1 MIFLFIFYL
10 VWFWFLNLL
19 EDFSLF
25 FSLDLFQFF
34 DEFVSVFGFDFF
46 KVQNLGFW
54 FVGGDFGVSSV
65 NFFLEF
71 FQIDNWFFDVLVDW
85 LLVDHFWSVAF
96 DFDDLGG
103 GEGGEGGH
111 NSKNKLVHG
120 WFVFLL
126 VRLPH

>member
-1 MIFLFIFYL
+1 MLFKFFYL
-10 VWFWFLNLL
+10 VWFWFDWVDLL

-25 FSLDLFQFF
+25 FGFDLFQFF
-34 DEFVSVFGFDFF
+34 DEFVSVFSFDFF

-54 FVGGDFGVSSV
+54 FVGGGFSVSGI

-71 FQIDNWFFDVLVDW
+71 FQIDNWFFDVFVDW

-103 GEGGEGGH
+103 GEGGH

-120 WFVFLL
+120 EFVFC
-126 VRLPH
+126 